1 MRTRLL
7 LLILAVTLAV
17 AVSSDAFAQRPTAAP
32 KKYSAIPSGPTE
44 FGYVPPPHD
53 LSHIRPV
60 PGMLMAPA
68 ASWDWR
74 TMSGVTPVKNQNPF
88 GTCWAFG
95 ALGDLESK
103 VLLNESVVY
112 DYSELNIQA
121 CNVYSSDCNAGGNAW
136 ISTNYLALLGSV
148 DETCDPYPG
157 GCPTPTCINPSCTYL
172 KQVTEWKVIA
182 NDVDAIKAAV
192 QTYGPVYTSMYASF
206 AGFNTYDGTGCLS
219 YGGSEETN
227 HAVLIVGWDDDL
239 CSPGVGGW
247 IVKNS
252 WGTAWGDNGY
262 FYIEYGSARIGT
274 SSNVITGYRDNDP
287 NMTTY
292 YWDEWGWWRNIGFSD
307 PHAYAVVEITP
318 QSADEYVYSLHFWA
332 TSGPTTYT
340 LSLYDNFNG
349 SSAPTTLLAGPFTG
363 TVNEAGYY
371 TIDLPVPVA
380 VSSGDPVYIY
390 ADLLTPGYN
399 APIPYDDTGPMET
412 NKSFISSNGTSYG
425 ALDAGNYNF
434 GDIGLRAMTGPDA
447 SSQGYNIKQG
457 DPGFYFNFPG
467 GTIPVVE
474 GESFCDHLYAG
485 NFYWSSTLCGGL
497 QGAVDTFAVVTSDLL
512 GWTITHATEGNCVIL
527 NDTAAVGA
535 AWYFTVD
542 LCITVPCDGSAI
554 PGQLNTF
561 SVQMAY
567 CDGSMTAQPD
577 SGDCEDPNVRS
588 GPVDCYSTITQNF
601 EVLAPAP
608 PLQIF
613 QDTLYIV
620 EEGVTSAYIP
630 FSICNGDLCAGTGD
644 YDYKITSLGN
654 IGAAIVQTG
663 TVSAVGPGDCVD
675 VYGLLDA
682 GAASV
687 CTYDTLTILAWDVAT
702 GLTYDTCVQAVH
714 VVEPIPVPLF
724 TAPVVT
730 ILVLAMILAAAVI
743 MKRHAISKV

>member
-1 MRTRLL
+1 MKKLVLL
-7 LLILAVTLAV
+7 ALVVIMLPAIA
-17 AVSSDAFAQRPTAAP
+17 
-32 KKYSAIPSGPTE
+32 SA
-44 FGYVPPPHD
+44 
-53 LSHIRPV
+53 
-60 PGMLMAPA
+60 
-68 ASWDWR
+68 
-74 TMSGVTPVKNQNPF
+74 QNP
-88 GTCWAFG
+88 G
-95 ALGDLESK
+95 
-103 VLLNESVVY
+103 
-112 DYSELNIQA
+112 
-121 CNVYSSDCNAGGNAW
+121 
-136 ISTNYLALLGSV
+136 
-148 DETCDPYPG
+148 
-157 GCPTPTCINPSCTYL
+157 
-172 KQVTEWKVIA
+172 
-182 NDVDAIKAAV
+182 
-192 QTYGPVYTSMYASF
+192 
-206 AGFNTYDGTGCLS
+206 
-219 YGGSEETN
+219 
-227 HAVLIVGWDDDL
+227 
-239 CSPGVGGW
+239 
-247 IVKNS
+247 
-252 WGTAWGDNGY
+252 
-262 FYIEYGSARIGT
+262 
-274 SSNVITGYRDNDP
+274 
-287 NMTTY
+287 
-292 YWDEWGWWRNIGFSD
+292 
-307 PHAYAVVEITP
+307 
-318 QSADEYVYSLHFWA
+318 
-332 TSGPTTYT
+332 
-340 LSLYDNFNG
+340 
-349 SSAPTTLLAGPFTG
+349 
-363 TVNEAGYY
+363 
-371 TIDLPVPVA
+371 
-380 VSSGDPVYIY
+380 
-390 ADLLTPGYN
+390 
-399 APIPYDDTGPMET
+399 
-412 NKSFISSNGTSYG
+412 
-425 ALDAGNYNF
+425 
-434 GDIGLRAMTGPDA
+434 
-447 SSQGYNIKQG
+447 IKQG

-485 NFYWSSTLCGGL
+485 NFYWASTLCGGL
-497 QGAVDTFAVVTSDLL
+497 QGAVDTFAVLTSDLL
-512 GWTITHATEGNCVIL
+512 GWPITHTTEGNCVIL
-527 NDTAAVGA
+527 NDTAAVGS